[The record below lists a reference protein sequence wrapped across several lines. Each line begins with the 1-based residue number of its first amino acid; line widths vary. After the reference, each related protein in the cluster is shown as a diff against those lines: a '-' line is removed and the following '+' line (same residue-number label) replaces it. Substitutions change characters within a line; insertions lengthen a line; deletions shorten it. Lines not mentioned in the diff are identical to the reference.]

1 MTHPRLHITHT
12 AGLDAFV
19 ALEFGRVDDGQPTEH
34 WRRVGPWFSYLHD
47 QPKGQVVGFKIAE
60 FSRFDAEAPAV
71 TEIWEGPR
79 FDAPLLGL
87 SGVSAGE
94 IAVAGRSVL
103 GPENTLN
110 RIYFEAALDEQ
121 DDPERA
127 LELWSACLQT
137 GDFTAHLG
145 LGYTLYELGRAHE
158 AYQHLRRY
166 TEIAPCGAW
175 NWCWYGKAAEQ
186 IAETEEARHAYQ
198 RAIQLEQHGTD
209 ETDAR
214 ERLAMLNTANRAGE

>member
-1 MTHPRLHITHT
+1 MTLPRLHITHT

-19 ALEFGRVDDGQPTEH
+19 ALEFGRVDDGQPTDN
-34 WRRVGPWFSYLHD
+34 WRAIGPQFRYLHD
-47 QPKGQVVGFKIAE
+47 HPGGLEVGFKIAD
-60 FSRFDAEAPAV
+60 FSRFDPEAPAV
-71 TEIWEGPR
+71 AEVWDGPR
-79 FDAPLLGL
+79 FDAPVLGL

-94 IAVAGRSVL
+94 IIVSGRSVL
-103 GPENTLN
+103 GSTNTLN
-110 RIYFEAALDEQ
+110 RLYFEAALDMQ
-121 DDPERA
+121 DDPEQA

-175 NWCWYGKAAEQ
+175 NWCWLGKAAEE
-186 IAETEEARHAYQ
+186 IAEIEEARRAYE
-198 RAIQLEQHGTD
+198 RAIELEQEGKD

-214 ERLAMLNTANRAGE
+214 ERLAMLGGRR